1 MMEAGIQQIDGVESA
16 SISFLTQSSPSAP
29 PRADGTHPTGGG
41 QDLPPDRN
49 RIVGSACRWGAGE
62 IGYDKETKRIAPG
75 VAVSGLMLALGY
87 LVPDGL
93 SLYLFLPAYV
103 LIGYDVLYHAGRNLF
118 TGQLFDENFL
128 MCLATVGALATGIIR
143 KPCS

>member
-1 MMEAGIQQIDGVESA
+1 MTKKQ
-16 SISFLTQSSPSAP
+16 
-29 PRADGTHPTGGG
+29 
-41 QDLPPDRN
+41 
-49 RIVGSACRWGAGE
+49 
-62 IGYDKETKRIAPG
+62 KRIALR

-128 MCLATVGALATGIIR
+128 MCLATIGALATGDYPEAVFVMLFYQVGSLFISSAMEAR
-143 KPCS
+143 ERPTA

>member
-1 MMEAGIQQIDGVESA
+1 MTKKQ
-16 SISFLTQSSPSAP
+16 
-29 PRADGTHPTGGG
+29 
-41 QDLPPDRN
+41 
-49 RIVGSACRWGAGE
+49 
-62 IGYDKETKRIAPG
+62 KRIALR

-118 TGQLFDENFL
+118 TGSFSMKTSSCAWLP
-128 MCLATVGALATGIIR
+128 LAPWPRGTIR